1 MPARLY
7 PVTQEYLSVVHPQA
21 ARSIFWEVGP
31 AGVDFISRNGDP
43 NFEKEAWLST
53 TILNYGC
60 CGFSIG
66 SLGDRVEDAPVTP
79 RSVVATVLYCSREDA
94 PGCAQLPTAPVSED
108 AEVITS
114 LFIDQGRVGEG
125 LEAVLLDA
133 AIMEL
138 VRKDASAVEAFGWRE
153 EYIDDPDSPM
163 EPAVREIVERA
174 EEIGLMGVAVL
185 ESAGFQV
192 VRDHPVLPRLRLELP
207 PAQVV
212 LSAEAVEQLLARS
225 R

>member
-21 ARSIFWEVGP
+21 ARSIFWEVDR

-66 SLGDRVEDAPVTP
+66 SLGDRIENTPVVP
-79 RSVVATVLYCSREDA
+79 RSVVATVLYCSRADA
-94 PGCAQLPTAPVSED
+94 PGCVQLPTAPVSED

-114 LFIDQGRVGEG
+114 LFIDLGRTGEG

-153 EYIDDPDSPM
+153 DHVEDPDAPM
-163 EPAVREIVERA
+163 DPMVREITERA
-174 EEIGLMGVAVL
+174 DEIGLMRVAVL

-192 VRDHPVLPRLRLELP
+192 VQDHPVLPRLRLELP
-207 PAQVV
+207 PTQVV